1 MNKKD
6 FLFEI
11 GVEEIPAGYIE
22 SAMIKLRTFFE
33 AKLKDAKLTFE
44 NVKIY
49 STPRRF
55 AIRIDGLPI
64 QQQDEIIERVGP
76 AKNMAYDE
84 NGNLSK
90 ATIGFLRGAKATET
104 DIFIKKTPKGDK
116 IAVKIET
123 KGKKTKTI
131 LIDTMKEIV
140 GKIVFAKS
148 MKWGDKSTNFAR
160 PIRWFV
166 ALFDDE
172 IIDFEIDGIK
182 SKNISFGNRYQKLEN
197 PVEISTIDDYENAL
211 KSVCVYADRT
221 ERKTIIKQQ
230 LNKLFT
236 NSDEEI
242 IEDKKLL
249 EIVVDLVEFPTA
261 VIAEFDQK
269 YLELPE
275 KIITSTLSQH
285 QKYFAVRKNGK
296 LTNKFVFISNGDPKF
311 SDLIKLGNEKV
322 IKARLED
329 ATFFFKEDTKQPF
342 ENFVEKLSE
351 VTFQAK
357 LGSLLQKTERIVKI
371 SEYLAEKLALSE
383 NDKLNIL
390 RAAKLAKADLVT
402 LMLGEKEFTKLQGYI
417 GMNYALLSG
426 ENKEVATAIYEH
438 YQPRGQNDNLPKSV
452 ISSIVAI
459 ADKIDTVCGIIGVG
473 LVPSGSNDPFA
484 LRRAAN
490 GIVQI
495 VDAQNMNLNLLE
507 LIDFTFEKL
516 ADKIE
521 IKNQKIVNE
530 FFKQRV
536 NWLLK
541 QTNLDYDIIESV
553 MHINFANI
561 SDLKKRALDLQKF
574 KQREDFKALVTG
586 FKRVSNIIAKAD
598 KLGEIDETLLIETAE
613 KNLYEKFIKLDLE
626 KYLSVKH
633 YEKAMEVL
641 VDFRVQIDAFFD
653 EVMVNADDEKIKIN
667 RYNLLGKIREL
678 FLQIADIA
686 KIVEN

>member
-6 FLFEI
+6 FLFEL
-11 GVEEIPAGYIE
+11 GVEEIPAAYI
-22 SAMIKLRTFFE
+22 AGAIKTIKDHFE
-33 AKLKDAKLTFE
+33 INLKKANLDYNELLTF
-44 NVKIY
+44 

-55 AIRIDGLPI
+55 AIKITSLQT
-64 QQQDEIIERVGP
+64 QQKNETIERTGP
-76 AKNMAYDE
+76 TKEMAYDSD
-84 NGNLSK
+84 GNLTK
-90 ATIGFLRGAKATET
+90 AALGFLRGAGADEK
-104 DIFIKKTPKGDK
+104 DIIIKQTPKGDK
-116 IAVKIET
+116 IAIKKEV
-123 KGKKTKTI
+123 KGKPATSILTK
-131 LIDTMKEIV
+131 LIKDVIFEI
-140 GKIVFAKS
+140 KFQKS
-148 MKWGDKSTNFAR
+148 MRWGSIKLAFAR
-160 PIRWFV
+160 PIRWLLV
-166 ALFDDE
+166 LFGNDILDLE
-172 IIDFEIDGIK
+172 FEGIK
-182 SKNISFGNRYQKLEN
+182 SGNITFGNRYQKLEN
-197 PVEISTIDDYENAL
+197 PVEISTINDYENAL
-211 KSVCVYADRT
+211 KSVCVYADRAK
-221 ERKTIIKQQ
+221 RKTIIEQQ
-230 LNKLFT
+230 LVELFAD
-236 NSDEEI
+236 SDEKI

-249 EIVVDLVEFPTA
+249 EIVVDLVESPTV
-261 VIAEFDQK
+261 VIAEFSQK

-285 QKYFAVRKNGK
+285 QKYFAVRKDGK

-329 ATFFFKEDTKQPF
+329 ATFFFKEDTKQPL

-357 LGSLLQKTERIVKI
+357 LGSLLEKTERVIKI
-371 SEYLAEKLALSE
+371 SEYLVEKLMLSE
-383 NDKLNIL
+383 DDKLNIL

-426 ENKEVATAIYEH
+426 ENEAVATAIYEH
-438 YQPRGQNDNLPKSV
+438 YQPRGQNDNLPNSL

-459 ADKIDTVCGIIGVG
+459 ADKMDTVCGIIGVG

-495 VDAQNMNLNLLE
+495 IDAQNMNLNLLE

-521 IKNQKIVNE
+521 IKNQKIVND

-541 QTNLDYDIIESV
+541 QANLDYDIIESV

-574 KQREDFKALVTG
+574 KQRDDFKALVTG

-598 KLGEIDETLLIETAE
+598 ELGEIDETLLIETAE
-613 KNLYEKFIKLDLE
+613 KNLYGKFIKLDLE
-626 KYLSVKH
+626 KYLSVKD
-633 YEKAMEVL
+633 YEKAMEIL
-641 VDFRVQIDAFFD
+641 VDFRVQIDTFFD
-653 EVMVNADDEKIKIN
+653 EVMVNADDEKIKAN
-667 RYNLLGKIREL
+667 RYNLLGKIREM

-686 KIVEN
+686 KIVEK

>member
-1 MNKKD
+1 MIKKD

-22 SAMIKLRTFFE
+22 SAIRKLQTFFE
-33 AKLKDAKLTFE
+33 TTLKEAKLSFDS
-44 NVKIY
+44 VKIY

-55 AIRIDGLPI
+55 AIRLDGLPI

-90 ATIGFLRGAKATET
+90 AALGFLRGAKATET
-104 DIFIKKTPKGDK
+104 DIFIKETPKSDK
-116 IAVKIET
+116 IAVKIEI
-123 KGKKTKTI
+123 KGKETKII
-131 LIDTMKEIV
+131 LINAMKEVIT
-140 GKIVFAKS
+140 KIVFPKS
-148 MKWGDKSTNFAR
+148 MKWGNYSTNFAR

-166 ALFDDE
+166 ALFGDE
-172 IIDFEIDGIK
+172 ILNFKFDAVK
-182 SKNISFGNRYQKLEN
+182 SGNITFGNRYQKLEN
-197 PVEISTIDDYENAL
+197 PVEISTINDYENAL
-211 KSVCVYADRT
+211 KSVCVYADRAK
-221 ERKTIIKQQ
+221 RKTIIEQQ
-230 LNKLFT
+230 LVELFAD
-236 NSDEEI
+236 SDEKI

-249 EIVVDLVEFPTA
+249 EIVVDLVESPTV
-261 VIAEFDQK
+261 VIAEFSQK

-285 QKYFAVRKNGK
+285 QKYFAVRKDGK
-296 LTNKFVFISNGDPKF
+296 LTNKFVFISNGNPKF

-329 ATFFFKEDTKQPF
+329 ATFFFKEDTKQPL

-357 LGSLLQKTERIVKI
+357 LGSLLEKTERIIKI
-371 SEYLAEKLALSE
+371 AKYIAEKLMLSE
-383 NDKLNIL
+383 DDKLNIL
-390 RAAKLAKADLVT
+390 RASKLAKADLVT

-426 ENKEVATAIYEH
+426 ENEAVATAIYEH
-438 YQPRGQNDNLPKSV
+438 YQPRGQNDNLPNSL

-459 ADKIDTVCGIIGVG
+459 ADKMDTVCGIIGVG

-495 VDAQNMNLNLLE
+495 IDAQNMNLNLLE

-521 IKNQKIVNE
+521 IKNQKIVND

-541 QTNLDYDIIESV
+541 QANLDYDIIESV

-574 KQREDFKALVTG
+574 KQRDDFKALVTG

-598 KLGEIDETLLIETAE
+598 ELGEIDEILLIETAE
-613 KNLYEKFIKLDLE
+613 KNLYGKFIKLDLE
-626 KYLSVKH
+626 KYLSVKD
-633 YEKAMEVL
+633 YEKAMEIL
-641 VDFRVQIDAFFD
+641 VDFRVQIDTFFD
-653 EVMVNADDEKIKIN
+653 EVMVNADDEKIKAN
-667 RYNLLGKIREL
+667 RYNLLGKNREM

-686 KIVEN
+686 KIVVN